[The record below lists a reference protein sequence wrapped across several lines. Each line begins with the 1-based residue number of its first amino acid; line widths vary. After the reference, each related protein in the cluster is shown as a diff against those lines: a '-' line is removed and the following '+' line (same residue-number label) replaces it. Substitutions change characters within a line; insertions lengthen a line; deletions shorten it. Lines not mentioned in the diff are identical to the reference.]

1 MMVPGV
7 EKGGEEGRE
16 GEEEEGKEE
25 LINSQLLKPLM
36 SELFTCNLTKGWTW
50 SRSPLSEELCRWGGC
65 KLPQAMVFQVA
76 V

>member
-36 SELFTCNLTKGWTW
+36 SELLDRK
-50 SRSPLSEELCRWGGC
+50 S
-65 KLPQAMVFQVA
+65 VV
-76 V
+76 